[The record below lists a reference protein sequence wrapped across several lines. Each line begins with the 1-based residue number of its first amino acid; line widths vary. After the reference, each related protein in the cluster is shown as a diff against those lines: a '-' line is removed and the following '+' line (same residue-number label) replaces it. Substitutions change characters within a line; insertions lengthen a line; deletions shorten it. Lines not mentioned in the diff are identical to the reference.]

1 MPTYKKGSEKK
12 YFPFVVAVLA
22 VLSGAIGFFIY
33 SIIDYFEKPILE
45 EMLIE
50 NDDGTVYVNPSGN
63 GPFPE
68 GPPNIPAPST
78 PPPG

>member
-1 MPTYKKGSEKK
+1 MPTYKPGSEKK
-12 YFPFVVAVLA
+12 YFSFVVAALV

-50 NDDGTVYVNPSGN
+50 DVDGTIYVSPGGG

-68 GPPNIPAPST
+68 GPPNIPAPTT